1 MKIETIALLLKY
13 KLAIEKKMKRL
24 VLNIALLISLGMMI
38 TSCSKEEVKPF
49 NSTDPSNVF
58 GPLRSEDGET
68 GQGNSTT
75 STSTGGETT
84 VTEDEDGIT
93 DGGGS
98 SDYDTTKK
106 KKKTN

>member
-1 MKIETIALLLKY
+1 
-13 KLAIEKKMKRL
+13 MKRL
-24 VLNIALLISLGMMI
+24 VLNIALMISLGMMI

-49 NSTDPSNVF
+49 NSTNPSTAFSSLRGEDNVS
-58 GPLRSEDGET
+58 GT
-68 GQGNSTT
+68 GNSTAA
-75 STSTGGETT
+75 TSTGGDNTIIEG
-84 VTEDEDGIT
+84 EDGIT

>member
-1 MKIETIALLLKY
+1 M
-13 KLAIEKKMKRL
+13 
-24 VLNIALLISLGMMI
+24 ISLGMMI

-49 NSTDPSNVF
+49 NSTDPSTAF
-58 GPLRSEDGET
+58 SSLRGEDDVNGT
-68 GQGNSTT
+68 GNSST
-75 STSTGGETT
+75 STSTGGDNT
-84 VTEDEDGIT
+84 VIEDEDGIT